1 MLMFFCITFADLSPI
16 ENLTKRK
23 LVSDIAKVFDVL
35 GWFAPSTIKV
45 KILLQR
51 VWELGV
57 EWDEP
62 VPETILSVW
71 KVWRLQLSLL
81 KQVSISRCYFP
92 KDAAIVSYQVH
103 GFCDA
108 SEEAY
113 SGVVYLRMLDLD
125 GNVHVSLVM
134 SKTKVAPIKRISIPR
149 LELCGAQVLAKLLHH
164 VKDVLQLS
172 ASNVYAW
179 TDSEIVLHW
188 LSGNPR
194 RFKTYVGNRVSDI
207 ISTIAPEKWS
217 HVPSAQNP
225 ADCASRGILPS
236 ELVEHE
242 LWWNGPSWLKSEPS
256 CWPKWRPTS
265 VKLPVDEERE
275 ISLVTVLFPEEPVVP
290 FDRYSSLS
298 HLVRIVAWVLRFVN
312 NCKPLSECNL
322 VKKTSCLTTPELLA
336 AERYLIKFSQC
347 EFATELALLNAKKP
361 LPRGNR
367 LISLRPFIDKI
378 GVLRVGGRESNAS
391 LSYVQT
397 HPAILHGKHPFTKM
411 LILSEHLRLLHAG
424 PTLVLA
430 SLSRRFH
437 VSSMKKIVRS
447 VVRKCTTCRRFS
459 ARPSPQLMGQLPVE
473 RVTPGTVFEKV
484 GVDYAGPVL
493 VKYGTVRKPTVLKA
507 YICVFVSLTV
517 KAVHLEVVSSLT
529 SEAFVAALRRFVARR
544 GHPSLIWSDNGTNFV
559 GTNREL
565 REMHQFLLRGD
576 VQHTIINFCSSIGI
590 EWKFIPERSPHFGGL
605 WEAAVKS
612 TKKHLRRIV
621 GDVKLTFEE
630 LATVLTQVEACLN
643 SRPLAPLNTP
653 DVDGVEVLTPSGLS
667 VWCWEW

>member
-1 MLMFFCITFADLSPI
+1 MVEAIFPKLRELNEVHSISDSEQGYTKTLGLEWNTNADVFCITFADLSPI

-312 NCKPLSECNL
+312 NCQ
-322 VKKTSCLTTPELLA
+322 A
-336 AERYLIKFSQC
+336 
-347 EFATELALLNAKKP
+347 
-361 LPRGNR
+361 
-367 LISLRPFIDKI
+367 
-378 GVLRVGGRESNAS
+378 
-391 LSYVQT
+391 
-397 HPAILHGKHPFTKM
+397 
-411 LILSEHLRLLHAG
+411 
-424 PTLVLA
+424 
-430 SLSRRFH
+430 
-437 VSSMKKIVRS
+437 
-447 VVRKCTTCRRFS
+447 
-459 ARPSPQLMGQLPVE
+459 
-473 RVTPGTVFEKV
+473 
-484 GVDYAGPVL
+484 
-493 VKYGTVRKPTVLKA
+493 
-507 YICVFVSLTV
+507 
-517 KAVHLEVVSSLT
+517 
-529 SEAFVAALRRFVARR
+529 
-544 GHPSLIWSDNGTNFV
+544 
-559 GTNREL
+559 
-565 REMHQFLLRGD
+565 
-576 VQHTIINFCSSIGI
+576 
-590 EWKFIPERSPHFGGL
+590 
-605 WEAAVKS
+605 
-612 TKKHLRRIV
+612 
-621 GDVKLTFEE
+621 
-630 LATVLTQVEACLN
+630 
-643 SRPLAPLNTP
+643 
-653 DVDGVEVLTPSGLS
+653 
-667 VWCWEW
+667 

>member
-1 MLMFFCITFADLSPI
+1 M
-16 ENLTKRK
+16 
-23 LVSDIAKVFDVL
+23 FDVL
-35 GWFAPSTIKV
+35 GWFVPSTIKV

-51 VWELGV
+51 VWELGIK
-57 EWDEP
+57 WDEP

-103 GFCDA
+103 GFCDD

-113 SGVVYLRMLDLD
+113 SGVVYLRMLDLE

-236 ELVEHE
+236 ELIEHE

-265 VKLPVDEERE
+265 VELPVDEERE
-275 ISLVTVLFPEEPVVP
+275 ISLVTVLFPKEPVVP

-322 VKKTSCLTTPELLA
+322 VKKTSYLTTPELLA
-336 AERYLIKFSQC
+336 AERYLIKSSQC

-367 LISLRPFIDKI
+367 LISLRPFIDKS

-437 VSSMKKIVRS
+437 ASSMKKTVRS

-459 ARPSPQLMGQLPVE
+459 ARPSPQLMGQLLGE

-507 YICVFVSLTV
+507 YICVFISLTV

-529 SEAFVAALRRFVARR
+529 SEAFVAALRLFVARR

-559 GTNREL
+559 GANREL

-576 VQHTIINFCSSIGI
+576 VQHTIVNFCSSIGI
-590 EWKFIPERSPHFGGL
+590 EWKFIPEHSPHFGGL

-630 LATVLTQVEACLN
+630 LATV
-643 SRPLAPLNTP
+643 
-653 DVDGVEVLTPSGLS
+653 
-667 VWCWEW
+667 

>member
-1 MLMFFCITFADLSPI
+1 M
-16 ENLTKRK
+16 
-23 LVSDIAKVFDVL
+23 
-35 GWFAPSTIKV
+35 IK
-45 KILLQR
+45 
-51 VWELGV
+51 
-57 EWDEP
+57 
-62 VPETILSVW
+62 S
-71 KVWRLQLSLL
+71 
-81 KQVSISRCYFP
+81 
-92 KDAAIVSYQVH
+92 
-103 GFCDA
+103 
-108 SEEAY
+108 
-113 SGVVYLRMLDLD
+113 
-125 GNVHVSLVM
+125 
-134 SKTKVAPIKRISIPR
+134 
-149 LELCGAQVLAKLLHH
+149 
-164 VKDVLQLS
+164 
-172 ASNVYAW
+172 
-179 TDSEIVLHW
+179 
-188 LSGNPR
+188 
-194 RFKTYVGNRVSDI
+194 
-207 ISTIAPEKWS
+207 
-217 HVPSAQNP
+217 
-225 ADCASRGILPS
+225 
-236 ELVEHE
+236 
-242 LWWNGPSWLKSEPS
+242 
-256 CWPKWRPTS
+256 
-265 VKLPVDEERE
+265 
-275 ISLVTVLFPEEPVVP
+275 
-290 FDRYSSLS
+290 
-298 HLVRIVAWVLRFVN
+298 
-312 NCKPLSECNL
+312 
-322 VKKTSCLTTPELLA
+322 
-336 AERYLIKFSQC
+336 SQC

-367 LISLRPFIDKI
+367 LISLRPFIDKS

-397 HPAILHGKHPFTKM
+397 HPAILHGKHPFIKM

-437 VSSMKKIVRS
+437 ASSMKKIVRS

-559 GTNREL
+559 GANREL

-576 VQHTIINFCSSIGI
+576 VQHTIVNFCSSIGI
-590 EWKFIPERSPHFGGL
+590 EWKFIPEHSPHFGGL

-653 DVDGVEVLTPSGLS
+653 DVDGVEVLTPGHFLIGRPLCALPDPASSFSS
-667 VWCWEW
+667 VTLLKRWDLCQNLVRHFWTRWCSDYLTSLNKYHKWKHPTRDVRPGDLVIIREDTPFPTKWPPLGRVCEVHQGRDGYVRVATIKTAAGTFKRPVTKLALVLPVEEDNN